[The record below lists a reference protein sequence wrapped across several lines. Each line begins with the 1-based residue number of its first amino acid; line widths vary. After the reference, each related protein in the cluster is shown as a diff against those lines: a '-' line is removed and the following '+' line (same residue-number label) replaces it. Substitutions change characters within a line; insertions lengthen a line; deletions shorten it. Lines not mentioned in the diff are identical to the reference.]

1 MMDPLIVGP
10 VASALVALAGL
21 AFATIVQISS
31 DRRQRMQRTDE
42 LFLRAMDFLGGG
54 SQKRNLGIS
63 AIELYWA
70 DTRHKALVISL
81 LIGSAI
87 YLLSESEQKDA
98 ANEQYNLHRMM
109 RLITAVRP
117 GNLGESLRGDYEALQ
132 RVLEQKIIA
141 SSVMVAPGE
150 QKWALHRIL
159 SFVFVGHRGKLTE
172 GWTDFALKGGN
183 LH

>member
-1 MMDPLIVGP
+1 MDPLIVGP

-42 LFLRAMDFLGGG
+42 LFLKALDFLGGG

-98 ANEQYNLHRMM
+98 AHEQYNLRRMM
-109 RLITAVRP
+109 RLITAVEP
-117 GNLGESLRGDYEALQ
+117 GNLSESLRGDYEVLQ
-132 RVLEQKIIA
+132 KVLEQKIESIGSARRQGGEKEKA
-141 SSVMVAPGE
+141 SGLFVESADLE
-150 QKWALHRIL
+150 KWKSDVTALL
-159 SFVFVGHRGKLTE
+159 KRGVKPMT
-172 GWTDFALKGGN
+172 N
-183 LH
+183 